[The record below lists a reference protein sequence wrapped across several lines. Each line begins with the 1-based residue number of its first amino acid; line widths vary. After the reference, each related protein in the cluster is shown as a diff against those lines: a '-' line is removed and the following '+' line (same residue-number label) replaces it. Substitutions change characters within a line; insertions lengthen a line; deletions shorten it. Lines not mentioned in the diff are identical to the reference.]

1 MSHGI
6 INLPALFIVL
16 VLTLLLIRG
25 IRESAFVNGLIV
37 ITKVA
42 IVVLFIVLGW
52 AFINPANHVPTS
64 RRRRLRRRAGRVAR
78 TTAG

>member
-1 MSHGI
+1 M
-6 INLPALFIVL
+6 NVPALFIVL

-42 IVVLFIVLGW
+42 IVILFIAHRLGLHQPGQPRPLH
-52 AFINPANHVPTS
+52 PARRRPTS
-64 RRRRLRRRAGRVAR
+64 TRRACR
-78 TTAG
+78 TTTAA